1 MNIQDLLDRFEAFKK
16 KGLKLNEQDL
26 HDWLD
31 LWDDINGT
39 IIELE
44 SQYLE
49 WDAIY
54 DRDYWLRLIELK
66 WLKDE
71 KWRKLYTDTTAKALC
86 DNEFFEKELDLIVKK
101 ETYKRLIKKAELIE
115 PYINV
120 VKLYIRKDFSI

>member
-1 MNIQDLLDRFEAFKK
+1 
-16 KGLKLNEQDL
+16 
-26 HDWLD
+26 
-31 LWDDINGT
+31 
-39 IIELE
+39 LE

-66 WLKDE
+66 WLKDKE
-71 KWRKLYTDTTAKALC
+71 WKKLHTDTTAKALC